1 MHRSSNFRFCRFLCA
16 IGINRFSDITP
27 QVLHKFNEQDMHKT
41 AEGKAA
47 YNCRIRNF
55 LLYLYD
61 EKLVVSPFYYKA
73 LSVAICTH
81 ESVLLKY

>member
-1 MHRSSNFRFCRFLCA
+1 MHHSSNFRFCRFLCA

-61 EKLVVSPFYYKA
+61 EKLVVSPFF
-73 LSVAICTH
+73 I
-81 ESVLLKY
+81 